1 MQLKRTL
8 IFTVA
13 VNYEFSQL
21 KAFINSILI
30 NCPRSDIIFFCD
42 NKVKEIILHN
52 YPIHH
57 GRFLFYKIDFYTEY
71 KIKKGNFLF
80 NFVCKIVSFFILINN
95 YLCLKKKINIIDLN
109 NLTIGKYIFINSH
122 FLLRRFIWYSKI
134 DKKILDKYSYIVLSD
149 CRDVIFQSDPFEILK
164 NTKEFLVSGYE
175 PELIH
180 NNKIN
185 KKWLLEAYKKNQK
198 VYSKLL
204 NSPIICAGVTL
215 GSTQMVFDYLEEMR
229 SEIKNYIITNKK
241 ASITNL
247 DQIFHNK
254 IFAFTNN
261 DEINIDKSN
270 KLISTLGF
278 TEKFDIKL
286 DYKSKKVIVDGN
298 IPSIIHQYDRNR
310 LLSKNLLNWFSNL

>member
-1 MQLKRTL
+1 M
-8 IFTVA
+8 
-13 VNYEFSQL
+13 
-21 KAFINSILI
+21 
-30 NCPRSDIIFFCD
+30 
-42 NKVKEIILHN
+42 
-52 YPIHH
+52 
-57 GRFLFYKIDFYTEY
+57 
-71 KIKKGNFLF
+71 
-80 NFVCKIVSFFILINN
+80 
-95 YLCLKKKINIIDLN
+95 
-109 NLTIGKYIFINSH
+109 
-122 FLLRRFIWYSKI
+122 
-134 DKKILDKYSYIVLSD
+134 
-149 CRDVIFQSDPFEILK
+149 
-164 NTKEFLVSGYE
+164 
-175 PELIH
+175 IH

>member
-1 MQLKRTL
+1 MIHLK
-8 IFTVA
+8 
-13 VNYEFSQL
+13 
-21 KAFINSILI
+21 
-30 NCPRSDIIFFCD
+30 
-42 NKVKEIILHN
+42 
-52 YPIHH
+52 
-57 GRFLFYKIDFYTEY
+57 
-71 KIKKGNFLF
+71 
-80 NFVCKIVSFFILINN
+80 
-95 YLCLKKKINIIDLN
+95 
-109 NLTIGKYIFINSH
+109 
-122 FLLRRFIWYSKI
+122 
-134 DKKILDKYSYIVLSD
+134 
-149 CRDVIFQSDPFEILK
+149 
-164 NTKEFLVSGYE
+164 FLVSGYE